1 MTAIT
6 TAALRSAGQVAAPAD
21 GYASDS
27 LARLGDPHARLLA
40 GPAEPRR
47 EEFGAHVARLGVL
60 QFPSSPGSRAA
71 LVDLI
76 AAAGINGRGGG
87 EFPLATKMRASIGAT
102 GATGRPVV
110 VVNGS
115 ESEPASRKDR
125 TLLERRPHLVL
136 DGALLVAAA
145 IGAPQIVIYLHA
157 SSTSTHTAISRA
169 VSERPPAEIARILVT
184 THDAGFVAGESS
196 AVVSALSGGRAAPVR
211 RTQPAAASGIHGR
224 PTVVS
229 NVETLAHVALA
240 ARFGASWYRS
250 AGSAQAPGSTLLTL
264 AGGVSEPGLVVE
276 TTGAVDFA
284 TLITTFGDFAEPP
297 RAILLG
303 GYGGRWVSGGA
314 AWNVPIDR
322 GLLRRAGVP
331 LGCGLVAPLPASACG
346 LEVTVRLLDYLA
358 DQSAGQCGSCLFG
371 LPRLA
376 AQLRDVVDGVA
387 TRGEVRRIFELAQ
400 SVSGRGACAHPDGAV
415 ALLESAFEVF
425 RDDVRAHARGRHCGG
440 RASGW
445 FPLPRDSELT
455 DLS

>member
-1 MTAIT
+1 
-6 TAALRSAGQVAAPAD
+6 
-21 GYASDS
+21 
-27 LARLGDPHARLLA
+27 
-40 GPAEPRR
+40 
-47 EEFGAHVARLGVL
+47 
-60 QFPSSPGSRAA
+60 
-71 LVDLI
+71 
-76 AAAGINGRGGG
+76 
-87 EFPLATKMRASIGAT
+87 
-102 GATGRPVV
+102 
-110 VVNGS
+110 
-115 ESEPASRKDR
+115 
-125 TLLERRPHLVL
+125 
-136 DGALLVAAA
+136 
-145 IGAPQIVIYLHA
+145 YLHA

-184 THDAGFVAGESS
+184 THDAGFVGGESS

-229 NVETLAHVALA
+229 NVETLSHVALA

>member
-1 MTAIT
+1 VTGVT
-6 TAALRSAGQVAAPAD
+6 TAALRSAGQVLAPAD
-21 GYASDS
+21 GYASDA
-27 LARLGDPHARLLA
+27 LATLGDPHARLLA
-40 GPAEPRR
+40 GPAEWGH
-47 EEFGAHVARLGVL
+47 EELDAHEARLGAL
-60 QFPSSPGSRAA
+60 ELPSSAGRRAA

-76 AAAGINGRGGG
+76 AAAGITGRGGG
-87 EFPLATKMRASIGAT
+87 EFPLATKIQASIRAAGA
-102 GATGRPVV
+102 ARKPVV

-125 TLLERRPHLVL
+125 VLLEQRPHLVL

-145 IGAPQIVIYLHA
+145 IGAPQVVVYLHA

-169 VSERPPAEIARILVT
+169 VRERPADEIARILVT
-184 THDAGFVAGESS
+184 TSDGGFVAGESS

-211 RTQPAAASGIHGR
+211 RTQPAAVSGIHGR

-250 AGSAQAPGSTLLTL
+250 AGGAQAPGSTLLTL

-276 TTGAVDFA
+276 ITGAIDFA
-284 TLITTFGDFAEPP
+284 TLLTTFGEFAGPP

-376 AQLRDVVDGVA
+376 AQLRDVVDGTA
-387 TRGEVRRIFELAQ
+387 TRGEVRRIFEVAQ

-415 ALLESAFEVF
+415 TLLESAFEVF

-440 RASGW
+440 RPSGW
-445 FPLPRDSELT
+445 FPLPRDINLT